1 VPTLFGGIKNRNN
14 TSERVVRVQKPFDK
28 NAESKREVQETTRE
42 EGVGRFCRILNLLS
56 RTLTLVCMCVS
67 VCVCVCVCGWVVVC

>member
-1 VPTLFGGIKNRNN
+1 MPTLFGEIKNKNY

-56 RTLTLVCMCVS
+56 RTLTLVCVWVG
-67 VCVCVCVCGWVVVC
+67 VCV